1 MPSAPKEEFIIR
13 TKLHRP
19 MVSKDHLHRDD
30 LLRRYRQKR
39 HRPLTLVSAPAGYG
53 KSTFVSCW
61 LDSCNTPSAWLS
73 LDGNDNDTRL
83 FLSYFIS
90 AIQQLFPLAC
100 GETLA
105 MLKVAHLPPLS
116 LLAGS
121 LINEIE
127 QIQKEFVL
135 VLDDYHLI
143 RNKKIHQ
150 LVADLLRH
158 PPDGM
163 YLVVISRRDPPL
175 PLTTLR
181 ARGHMVEI
189 RTRDLRFSLSE
200 TKELLER
207 ISGVPIDNAV
217 AVILENKTEGWVTG
231 LCLAALSLQY
241 NQELLHKLTDLP
253 VENRYVMDYVVA
265 EILSHQTPGMQEYML
280 KCSILNRFCA
290 SLCEAICSPDLD
302 PPAGY
307 PDRHGS
313 DCSETMD
320 QDTMFIIS
328 LDDEGVWFRYH
339 HLFQNL
345 LKRQL
350 KKQHKAEDIAK
361 LHKTASAWFAENGF
375 VDEAIFHA
383 LESGDKKA
391 SVRLIKQHRHD
402 IINREQWFHL
412 NRWLEKFPF
421 DFLQSDPELLLA
433 KAWLYQRQ
441 ARYSKLFEILDEV
454 ERLPS
459 LHDTAS
465 ADNRLFRGEFQSLRS
480 FQYFS
485 IGRMGLAEITA
496 REALDFLPL
505 RQSSIRGFS
514 LMVLVLAM
522 QMQGNLG
529 QAYHMVHEAMQK
541 EEASVPVYK
550 SMLLAALCFM
560 SWISA
565 DCKKLKLAAAQL
577 LKHGLEN
584 NLPETSFIS
593 RFFSGTLCYQ
603 QNHLDLAERF
613 LSTVSTFPVTGELA
627 FPSIVIYCQSSFALS
642 STYLAMGRVGEA
654 DQIIES
660 VTGYMLESGNADLL
674 ELCQAFQA
682 DLALRMGKIA
692 EADLWRRNHT
702 LKPLTPAYR
711 FYTADLTLPRMLL
724 AKRTANSLDEA
735 DRILCQLHTYHAA
748 THNTR
753 MVIEILVLQA
763 LLQALREEQAKA
775 FATLTEVLALAEPG
789 RIIRP
794 FLDMGSEMADL
805 LGCLLKHNPSLNFAG
820 QIYEAFGSKNN
831 TIYIKQDDDGSTLRP
846 SPSADFYIPPL
857 TNREIEVL
865 KILASG
871 MSNTEI
877 GDTLYISPETVKRHL
892 STIYQKLEVK
902 NRHQAIM
909 IGKSMGIL

>member
-1 MPSAPKEEFIIR
+1 MPSATREEFIIR

-30 LLRRYRQKR
+30 LLKRFRNR
-39 HRPLTLVSAPAGYG
+39 HRLLTLVSAPAGYG

-61 LDSCNTPSAWLS
+61 LDTCNTPSTWLS
-73 LDGNDNDTRL
+73 LDANDNDTRL
-83 FLSYFIS
+83 FLAYFIS
-90 AIQQLFPLAC
+90 AIQKLFPLAC
-100 GETLA
+100 GESLS
-105 MLKVAHLPPLS
+105 MLKGAHMPPRS

-127 QIQKEFVL
+127 QIQKEFIL

-143 RNKKIHQ
+143 RNKNIHQ
-150 LVADLLRH
+150 LVADLLYH

-163 YLVVISRRDPPL
+163 YLVVIGRRDPPL

-181 ARGHMVEI
+181 ARGQMVEI

-200 TKELLER
+200 TKDLLER
-207 ISGVPIDNAV
+207 ISGVPVDDAI
-217 AVILENKTEGWVTG
+217 AVILEDKTEGWVTG
-231 LCLAALSLQY
+231 LCLAALSLQH
-241 NQELLHKLTDLP
+241 NKELLYKLTDLP
-253 VENRYVMDYVVA
+253 VENRYIMDYVMA
-265 EILSHQTPGMQEYML
+265 EILSHQTPATQEYLL

-290 SLCEAICSPDLD
+290 SLCEAICCPDKDPAAGDLD
-302 PPAGY
+302 Q
-307 PDRHGS
+307 HGN
-313 DCSETMD
+313 DCAERMNEE
-320 QDTMFIIS
+320 TMFIIS

-350 KKQHKAEDIAK
+350 KKLHNAEEIAK
-361 LHKTASAWFAENGF
+361 LHKIASAWFAKNDF

-383 LESGDKKA
+383 LESEDKKA

-412 NRWLEKFPF
+412 NRWLQKFPLN
-421 DFLQSDPELLLA
+421 FLQSDPELMLA

-441 ARYSKLFEILDEV
+441 ARYSKLFEILDEI

-459 LHDTAS
+459 LLDTAS
-465 ADNRLFRGEFQSLRS
+465 ADSRLVRGEIQALRS

-485 IGRMGLAEITA
+485 IGQMGLAEITGRA
-496 REALDFLPL
+496 ALDFLPP

-514 LMVLVLAM
+514 LMVVALAM

-529 QAYHMVHEAMQK
+529 QAYHVVHEAMQK

-550 SMLLAALCFM
+550 SMLLAVLCFM

-584 NLPETSFIS
+584 SLPETAFIS
-593 RFFSGTLCYQ
+593 RFFSGILCYQ

-613 LSTVSTFPVTGELA
+613 LSPAGTFPVIGELA
-627 FPSIVIYCQSSFALS
+627 LPSIVIYCQGSFALS
-642 STYLAMGRVGEA
+642 STYLAMGRVEEA

-660 VTGYMLESGNADLL
+660 VIGYMLESGNADLL

-692 EADLWRRNHT
+692 EADLWRRNHP

-724 AKRTANSLDEA
+724 AKRTANNLNEA
-735 DRILCQLHTYHAA
+735 ERILCQLHTYHAA

-753 MVIEILVLQA
+753 MVIEILVMQA
-763 LLQALREEQAKA
+763 LLQALRGEQVKA
-775 FATLTEVLALAEPG
+775 FATLLEVLALAEPG

-805 LGCLLKHNPSLNFAG
+805 LGCLLKHNPTLNFAG

-831 TIYIKQDDDGSTLRP
+831 TIDIKQDDDGSTLRP

-877 GDTLYISPETVKRHL
+877 GDALYISPETVKRHL

-902 NRHQAIM
+902 NRHQAVM